1 MQNLKAEN
9 EALKERDNAQ
19 DSIIAQLRQELDALK
34 DSLNK
39 YGRIYNTILKWGC
52 DKIYPQT

>member
-39 YGRIYNTILKWGC
+39 
-52 DKIYPQT
+52 

>member
-1 MQNLKAEN
+1 MKAEN